1 MFMKLNLIIHKITF
15 FLIFN
20 VLCNFSFSQ
29 SVNYISIGA
38 NETKNY
44 VQDLSNLKVGVV
56 GNHTSLI
63 LSRNKKY
70 VHLVDSLISL
80 KIDIK
85 KIFSPEHGFRGEADA
100 GEKINNNID
109 TKTGIEIISLYG
121 KNKKPTNKQL
131 NGIDILIFDIQDVG
145 ARFYTYISTL
155 HFVMEAAAENNIKLI
170 VLDRPNPNGHYV
182 DGPIRELDLKSFIGM
197 HPIPIVHGMTIGEY
211 SLMINNEGWL
221 TNKIKCD
228 LKVIKMQN
236 YNRNLIY
243 NLPIKPSPNLPN
255 QKSINLYPSLCLFEG
270 TNVSIGRG
278 TNLQFQIIGNPNWEN
293 YTFTFTPES
302 MSGAKNPKHIN
313 SKCYGIDLRNNPRL
327 SSINLKWIIEAYKN
341 SEDKNSFFGKSFDK
355 LAGTYDLKKQIIKGE
370 NEIQIK
376 KSWKNG
382 IEKFNKIR
390 AKYLL
395 YD

>member
-1 MFMKLNLIIHKITF
+1 MKLNLVIYKITF

-20 VLCNFSFSQ
+20 ILSNFSFSQ

-38 NETKNY
+38 TETKNY
-44 VQDLSNLKVGVV
+44 VEDLTNLKVGVV

-63 LSRNKKY
+63 LSKNKKY

-109 TKTGIEIISLYG
+109 PKTGIEIISLYG

-131 NGIDILIFDIQDVG
+131 KGIDVLVFDIQDVG

-155 HFVMEAAAENNIKLI
+155 HYVMEAAAENNIKLI

-182 DGPIRELDLKSFIGM
+182 DGPVRELNLKSFIGM
-197 HPIPIVHGMTIGEY
+197 HPVPIVHGMTIGEY
-211 SLMINNEGWL
+211 ALMINGEGWL
-221 TNKIKCD
+221 ANKVKSD
-228 LKVIKMQN
+228 LKIVQMQK

-243 NLPIKPSPNLPN
+243 DLPIKPSPNLPN
-255 QKSINLYPSLCLFEG
+255 KKSINLYPSLCLFEG

-278 TNLQFQIIGNPNWEN
+278 TISQFQVIGNPNWQN
-293 YTFTFTPES
+293 YNFTFTPIS
-302 MSGAKNPKHIN
+302 MPGAKNPKHLN

-327 SSINLKWIIEAYKN
+327 NSINLKWIIKAYQN
-341 SEDKNSFFGKSFDK
+341 SEDKISFFGKSFDI

-370 NEIQIK
+370 NELQIK

-382 IEKFNKIR
+382 LEKFNKIR